1 MGMIKSKDVFLKKID
16 EVRVALSKIDV
27 SSEML
32 DALQDSINNQELLIP
47 VIGDFSSGKSSLLN
61 NFLEE
66 GKSILPTAITPET
79 SLATELRYDVNERIE
94 AIKGNSTVKTYSIN
108 SFKDINR
115 NASDY
120 SYLKVYINDENL
132 KSIQPLVLVDMPG
145 FQSPVEEHNKAIN
158 IYLDRGAYFIVLVSA
173 TEGSLHRSSFRQIGF
188 IQECGRDFSLIV
200 SKSNLVTEE
209 NLKEICTN
217 VYNQV
222 EKELGISKNVVSVGK
237 DGVDEFKKIITNIN
251 IEELFS
257 NIVSPLFNKIIYD
270 ILSSVN
276 LKLATFDRSDRENEK
291 IIDNLICNLKKLESK
306 KESLIKEVSTK
317 SSIEDKAQKILN
329 DVGNDLVN
337 NIDTLVSVAA
347 TQGNSEFQAEIIDI
361 IQGNLLV
368 SVNQTISDLSDSI
381 SIRLSTELKNS
392 GTDMSVLN
400 MDNEK
405 IQVIADKLCVLKENK
420 MQMLNDMVQKRKM
433 SSNTGM
439 MYKAVTTTLGIT
451 TSVINPLVEM
461 VIIFLPDIINF
472 LKNKFE
478 QSQQEKR
485 MKEYIDKLRS
495 QILTQVIPNIKT
507 KLRPKILN
515 VLFEES
521 NRLVEQIVNNF
532 SSLLESKRKEIEEAQ
547 MERKQ
552 YIDELENEIEEIKSV
567 KKILIEILNNGK

>member
-1 MGMIKSKDVFLKKID
+1 M
-16 EVRVALSKIDV
+16 
-27 SSEML
+27 
-32 DALQDSINNQELLIP
+32 
-47 VIGDFSSGKSSLLN
+47 
-61 NFLEE
+61 
-66 GKSILPTAITPET
+66 
-79 SLATELRYDVNERIE
+79 
-94 AIKGNSTVKTYSIN
+94 
-108 SFKDINR
+108 
-115 NASDY
+115 
-120 SYLKVYINDENL
+120 
-132 KSIQPLVLVDMPG
+132 
-145 FQSPVEEHNKAIN
+145 
-158 IYLDRGAYFIVLVSA
+158 
-173 TEGSLHRSSFRQIGF
+173 
-188 IQECGRDFSLIV
+188 
-200 SKSNLVTEE
+200 
-209 NLKEICTN
+209 
-217 VYNQV
+217 
-222 EKELGISKNVVSVGK
+222 
-237 DGVDEFKKIITNIN
+237 
-251 IEELFS
+251 
-257 NIVSPLFNKIIYD
+257 
-270 ILSSVN
+270 
-276 LKLATFDRSDRENEK
+276 
-291 IIDNLICNLKKLESK
+291 
-306 KESLIKEVSTK
+306 IKEVSTK

-337 NIDTLVSVAA
+337 NIDTLVSVAS
-347 TQGNSEFQAEIIDI
+347 TQGNSELQAEIIDI

-381 SIRLSTELKNS
+381 SIRLSTELKDS

-451 TSVINPLVEM
+451 TSVINPLIEM

-507 KLRPKILN
+507 KLKPKILN

-552 YIDELENEIEEIKSV
+552 YIDELEKEIEEIKSV